1 MARIDNAYA
10 YYISTYAKKTV
21 SRYDSHKKSELR
33 KVYNEIV
40 KINKDSP
47 LYKIPNLTDAKKY
60 AIDIKENA
68 RSIQNVVASLSD
80 QYGSFEDSFKKKVA
94 MSSDDEKV
102 SVTYIGDGSEE
113 SKTNNF
119 DIEVQRL
126 ATPQINQGRFLKDN
140 TLSMRPGAYSFDL
153 NTPGAAY
160 EFQYNINSDETN
172 LDVLDKLARLVNSSS
187 LDYRR
192 NTVRWKRFECA
203 ETDFHTDRSG
213 RKRNRTFFHCTGCQH
228 GFHGNHGSAG
238 N

>member
-1 MARIDNAYA
+1 
-10 YYISTYAKKTV
+10 
-21 SRYDSHKKSELR
+21 
-33 KVYNEIV
+33 
-40 KINKDSP
+40 
-47 LYKIPNLTDAKKY
+47 
-60 AIDIKENA
+60 
-68 RSIQNVVASLSD
+68 
-80 QYGSFEDSFKKKVA
+80 

-126 ATPQINQGRFLKDN
+126 ATPQVNQGRFLKDN

-187 LDYRR
+187 LGI
-192 NTVRWKRFECA
+192 TA
-203 ETDFHTDRSG
+203 EILSDGNGSSALKLTSIQTGLADNETELFPLHRMPAQVP
-213 RKRNRTFFHCTGCQH
+213 RKSWISWELTASLPLHRVPPLH
-228 GFHGNHGSAG
+228 
-238 N
+238 

>member
-113 SKTNNF
+113 SKT
-119 DIEVQRL
+119 Q
-126 ATPQINQGRFLKDN
+126 
-140 TLSMRPGAYSFDL
+140 
-153 NTPGAAY
+153 
-160 EFQYNINSDETN
+160 
-172 LDVLDKLARLVNSSS
+172 
-187 LDYRR
+187 
-192 NTVRWKRFECA
+192 
-203 ETDFHTDRSG
+203 
-213 RKRNRTFFHCTGCQH
+213 
-228 GFHGNHGSAG
+228 
-238 N
+238 

>member
-10 YYISTYAKKTV
+10 YYISTYAQKTV

-33 KVYNEIV
+33 KVYNKIV

-80 QYGSFEDSFKKKVA
+80 QYGSFEDSFKKRVA

-140 TLSMRPGAYSFDL
+140 TLSMRPGA
-153 NTPGAAY
+153 
-160 EFQYNINSDETN
+160 
-172 LDVLDKLARLVNSSS
+172 SSS
-187 LDYRR
+187 RPPMAPATSATSLASPSSRDPSSPSSTRR
-192 NTVRWKRFECA
+192 MT
-203 ETDFHTDRSG
+203 
-213 RKRNRTFFHCTGCQH
+213 RNMPTTR
-228 GFHGNHGSAG
+228 
-238 N
+238 

>member
-10 YYISTYAKKTV
+10 YYISTYAQKTV

-33 KVYNEIV
+33 KVYNKIV

-113 SKTNNF
+113 VKPIT
-119 DIEVQRL
+119 L
-126 ATPQINQGRFLKDN
+126 TLKCSG
-140 TLSMRPGAYSFDL
+140 LPHPRSIR
-153 NTPGAAY
+153 
-160 EFQYNINSDETN
+160 
-172 LDVLDKLARLVNSSS
+172 DV
-187 LDYRR
+187 
-192 NTVRWKRFECA
+192 F
-203 ETDFHTDRSG
+203 
-213 RKRNRTFFHCTGCQH
+213 
-228 GFHGNHGSAG
+228 
-238 N
+238 